1 MKYKKSKYNYFVP
14 YKDNQTIVYNFYS
27 NYTSLFDEDTLNR
40 YNEDKLT
47 EEEQEELHKRGFL
60 IDLDVDELND
70 ILSRRLQENLNDKT
84 KLYRIWTTSGCN
96 ARCFY
101 CFEKDIKVE
110 NLTDERADKVIE
122 YITNNINEEDVVTI
136 EWFGGEPLL
145 NINAIEKITKAVKA
159 ECEKKN
165 AKYNSL
171 FISNGS
177 LITPEIVDKMENEW
191 NTKNIQITL
200 DGSEEAYN
208 KIKDYYNPEKHNFKN
223 VVDNIML
230 FKDRKISVS
239 IRLNYTEDNWILDD
253 ETRIKRAQDI
263 INALPYLSGG
273 AKNTSHLTDV
283 TPKILVLAAID
294 GGNHIFMNIVREENG
309 ETIFDIDALDEIIN
323 EYSDI
328 LKTDIFIGLRS
339 GFLKDTQDKIIEYA
353 TGKEN
358 IQVGTIKEM
367 TDKFAEEIPK
377 LI

>member
-1 MKYKKSKYNYFVP
+1 MSNNVVGLMLIDAPHSALNNAGSDAGDRTDNIVRVKTIRKGMTRYPYVSGQAFRYWLRETLEEKFDWQMSPINREKKIAFTEANPIEYPDDDAFGYMRALKKKDGGTVTRISPLKNSPLVSVVGQNPTNDFGVMARQDGDPVP
-14 YKDNQTIVYNFYS
+14 YEHEFYS
-27 NYTSLFDEDTLNR
+27 TILKGIFS
-40 YNEDKLT
+40 
-47 EEEQEELHKRGFL
+47 
-60 IDLDVDELND
+60 IDL
-70 ILSRRLQENLNDKT
+70 
-84 KLYRIWTTSGCN
+84 
-96 ARCFY
+96 
-101 CFEKDIKVE
+101 
-110 NLTDERADKVIE
+110 
-122 YITNNINEEDVVTI
+122 
-136 EWFGGEPLL
+136 
-145 NINAIEKITKAVKA
+145 
-159 ECEKKN
+159 
-165 AKYNSL
+165 
-171 FISNGS
+171 GS
-177 LITPEIVDKMENEW
+177 LGVFCE
-191 NTKNIQITL
+191 
-200 DGSEEAYN
+200 SEKTGYRNMYPNLVKLAE
-208 KIKDYYNPEKHNFKN
+208 EKG
-223 VVDNIML
+223 
-230 FKDRKISVS
+230 
-239 IRLNYTEDNWILDD
+239 LNYTEDNWILDD